1 VHVLPFTRVL
11 DARGRLFTTATNVD
25 ALQPGQRI
33 QVWTTEE
40 PIIFA
45 PPQISAVKI
54 RITGN
59 AVAGENAGTCEPS
72 N

>member
-33 QVWTTEE
+33 QIWTTEE
-40 PIIFA
+40 PITFA

-54 RITGN
+54 KITGN
-59 AVAGENAGTCEPS
+59 AVAGENTATCEPS
-72 N
+72 S